1 MAINRR
7 QFIQGSASLG
17 AFMTLNAFAG
27 FRYSSGENSSVLV
40 PPAGSVDCHMHLY
53 DDQVPA
59 APGATLL
66 PPNASL
72 EDYRQIQQRLHI
84 KRMVIVTPSTYGT
97 DNRVMLEGLRK
108 ANGDA
113 RGVAVVAASISDKEL
128 EALHAAGVRGI
139 RFNLSY
145 GGASLDDLEPLAAR
159 VNALGW
165 NVQVVAP
172 GSQLTDLE
180 TRLAKLPS
188 RLVIDHMGHVPQPEG
203 VRSAAFAALTR
214 LLDNQR
220 TWVKLS
226 GPYIRSKI
234 GAPRYSDV
242 GQVAQALVK
251 INPERLVWGSD
262 WPHPTVA
269 TDKPDDAGIL
279 DLLPEWAPSER
290 DRTRILRDNP
300 VSLYGFS

>member
-1 MAINRR
+1 
-7 QFIQGSASLG
+7 
-17 AFMTLNAFAG
+17 MTLNAFAG

-180 TRLAKLPS
+180 ARLAKLPS